1 MDTKVVKL
9 AFQAPVHFGAG
20 RLSGGVPTCDA
31 ATLFSALYIEA
42 LRMDMQDEL
51 LAAAQS
57 GALALSDAFPYAGD
71 TYYLPKPMVV
81 RDAHDEQSVLSAQ
94 DDARA
99 RKASKKLEFVS
110 AECYADCLR
119 GVLDSVR
126 ELERFCIGRSFVQ
139 TKVNLTRSAKNDADP
154 YHVGGF
160 SFEPGAGLY
169 IIVKGS
175 FDLTPFLDQLRFSG
189 IGGKRSV
196 GFGRFD
202 YRIEEVDPTADIR
215 IAPDACSRC
224 VLLSSAAPTSDELQ
238 DELLEGA
245 HYRLARKGGFVQSST
260 HSDTFK
266 KKRDMFLFVAGS
278 TFSRTF
284 SGDVFDV
291 NDTPGA
297 HPVYRYAKAMWLE
310 V

>member
-9 AFQAPVHFGAG
+9 AFRAPVHFGAG

-57 GALALSDAFPYAGD
+57 GALALSDAFPYAGG
-71 TYYLPKPMVV
+71 TYYLPKPMVA
-81 RDAHDEQSVLSAQ
+81 RGAPGERSALSAQ

-110 AECYADCLR
+110 SEHYVDCLR
-119 GVLDSVR
+119 GTLDSVQ
-126 ELERFCIGRSFVQ
+126 ELERFRIGRPFVQ
-139 TKVNLTRSAKNDADP
+139 TKVNLTRSVKDDADP

-160 SFEPGAGLY
+160 SFESGAGLY
-169 IIVKGS
+169 VIVRGS
-175 FDLTPFLDQLRFSG
+175 FDLTPLLEQLRFSG

-196 GFGRFD
+196 GFGRFE
-202 YRIEEVDPTADIR
+202 YRIEEMNPTAGIC
-215 IAPDACSRC
+215 IAPNECSRY

-238 DELLEGA
+238 SELLEGA
-245 HYRLARKGGFVQSST
+245 HYRLARKGGFIQSST
-260 HSDTFK
+260 HGDTFK
-266 KKRDMFLFVAGS
+266 KKRDMFLFAAGS
-278 TFSRTF
+278 TFCRTF
-284 SGDVFDV
+284 AGDVFDV